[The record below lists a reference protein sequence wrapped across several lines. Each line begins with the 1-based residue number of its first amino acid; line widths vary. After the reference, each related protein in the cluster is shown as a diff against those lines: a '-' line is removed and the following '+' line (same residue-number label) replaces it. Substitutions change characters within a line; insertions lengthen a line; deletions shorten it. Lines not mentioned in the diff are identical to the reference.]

1 MTNAQSP
8 PFKLTHLIF
17 EVLPKVKMKPD
28 IMVISHLHKKFG
40 QVKAVDDL
48 SFDVKEGEIL
58 GMMGPNG
65 AGKTTVFN
73 LITGVLKPDEG
84 KIIFKGK
91 DITYASPAKRC
102 HLGIGRTY
110 QIPCPFE
117 KMTVF
122 ENLMVAAVHGGGL
135 DRKKA
140 REEAYNILSL
150 IGLLEMRNSISGEL
164 SLLNRKRLEI
174 GRAIATKPSLI
185 LLDEVAGGLT
195 EIEAK
200 QLLEVV
206 RKISNMG
213 ITIIWIEHILS
224 MMSEGVDRLLVI
236 SEGRWL
242 KCGEPKEVMNSEEV
256 LKCYLG
262 LEEE

>member
-1 MTNAQSP
+1 
-8 PFKLTHLIF
+8 
-17 EVLPKVKMKPD
+17 MKPD